1 MASTDHKIPKA
12 EDFALINPFLIRCLL
27 EINKK
32 LKDSRVLWAIGGD
45 LAESLNGVIVNADC
59 VEILTSEEGVH
70 EIYQL
75 MKEYN
80 PTEVS
85 LVEERLSRDAEVSGE
100 KHPVYVRSQYCELTM
115 NKIKVKIY
123 GALQYKIDNWEW
135 GDTLD
140 FQPDF
145 VYVIGEKMAV
155 IPLRLKSELFI
166 SIGWIDRVEKIS
178 AANTKKVEHH
188 HYNLR

>member
-1 MASTDHKIPKA
+1 MAPTNPKIPKA
-12 EDFALINPFLIRCLL
+12 GDFALIKTFLIQCLL

-32 LKDSRVLWAIGGD
+32 LKDSKVLWAIGGD

-59 VEILTSEEGVH
+59 VEILTSEEDVH

-75 MKEYN
+75 MKEYD

-85 LVEERLSRDAEVSGE
+85 LIEERLPRDAEVGGE
-100 KHPVYVRSQYCELTM
+100 KHPVYVKSQYCELAI

-123 GALQYKIDNWEW
+123 GGLQYKVDNWEW
-135 GDTLD
+135 GDTLE
-140 FQPDF
+140 FQPDY
-145 VYVIGEKMAV
+145 VYVVGEKMAV

-166 SIGWIDRVEKIS
+166 SFGWIDRVEKIS
-178 AANTKKVEHH
+178 AANTKKLEHH
-188 HYNLR
+188 HYDLR